1 MEDVH
6 IYEEKIEIEFS
17 YYNKKITF
25 QCYEDEKMKD
35 IFKNFEKKFGLINK
49 KLHYLYNGKKVEENM
64 TINEIVNKYVIENNK
79 MIIFVFDSKESEY
92 EDKPIKMEYLIIC
105 QTCKENIKMDIKEF
119 KINLYECKNGHKI
132 ENILLNEFEETQK
145 IELDKIICDE
155 CKKNNKSKSYNK
167 YYICEKHNNYYT
179 SFCEDYKKNICSLCN
194 EHEKHTKFSFTDN

>member
-1 MEDVH
+1 MEEVDL
-6 IYEEKIEIEFS
+6 YQEKIEIEFR
-17 YYNKKITF
+17 YYNEKITF

-105 QTCKENIKMDIKEF
+105 PTCKENVKMDIKEF

-155 CKKNNKSKSYNK
+155 CKKNNKSKSYNNIFYK
-167 YYICEKHNNYYT
+167 CLTCNN
-179 SFCEDYKKNICSLCN
+179 NICPSCR
-194 EHEKHTKFSFTDN
+194 EYHEKK

>member
-1 MEDVH
+1 MEVQ
-6 IYEEKIEIEFS
+6 KIEIEFR
-17 YYNKKITF
+17 YKNEKIAF
-25 QCYEDEKMKD
+25 QCYENENMKD
-35 IFKNFEKKFGLINK
+35 IFKNFKQKLGLINK

-64 TINEIVNKYVIENNK
+64 TINEIVNKYVIENNE

-105 QTCKENIKMDIKEF
+105 PTCKENIKMDIKDF

-155 CKKNNKSKSYNK
+155 
-167 YYICEKHNNYYT
+167 
-179 SFCEDYKKNICSLCN
+179 
-194 EHEKHTKFSFTDN
+194 

>member
-1 MEDVH
+1 MEEVDV
-6 IYEEKIEIEFS
+6 YEEKIEIEFR

-49 KLHYLYNGKKVEENM
+49 KLHYLYNGQKVEENM

-92 EDKPIKMEYLIIC
+92 EDKPIKMEYLIIYP
-105 QTCKENIKMDIKEF
+105 TCKENVKMDIKEF

-155 CKKNNKSKSYNK
+155 CKKNNKSKSYNNIFYK
-167 YYICEKHNNYYT
+167 CLTCNNNICPSCREYHEKKMKHNLIN
-179 SFCEDYKKNICSLCN
+179 
-194 EHEKHTKFSFTDN
+194 